1 MPIPNTYSIYRLPRP
16 PKEKQ
21 PINKLLAA
29 QEIEFPDIYF
39 PSLLRDL
46 KSLKS
51 VWTEVQS
58 TRHRYAIYE
67 FLEPV
72 FELVTRCQR
81 TGRSRRLMRKIA
93 KISNSAC
100 KTNDLFAA
108 VIHCVVPIGSIDSR
122 TRSKWSRALNYA
134 LQNKKASESLQSFT
148 LRNGGINEC
157 ASRCRPRG
165 RGEFRI

>member
-1 MPIPNTYSIYRLPRP
+1 MPNPNTYAIYRLPRP

-29 QEIEFPDIYF
+29 QETEFPDIYF

-51 VWTEVQS
+51 VWVKVQS

-72 FELVTRCQR
+72 FELVTLYQR
-81 TGRSRRLMRKIA
+81 KGRERRLMKKIT
-93 KISNSAC
+93 KIFARGL
-100 KTNDLFAA
+100 KTKDPFAA
-108 VIHCVVPIGSIDSR
+108 VIHCVVPLGRIDSR
-122 TRSKWSRALNYA
+122 TRSKWSRALAYA
-134 LQNKKASESLQSFT
+134 QQHKRSSESLQSFMR
-148 LRNGGINEC
+148 RNGGINEC
-157 ASRCRPRG
+157 ASQCRTSG
-165 RGEFRI
+165 VA